1 MIKTKL
7 RLGSYLLT
15 LLKAQCVAHGK
26 TSVNVSKKID
36 GSSPLSEGPR
46 GVGVVGVT
54 DLGEGFVS
62 LGGALPSDRWEHFLD
77 LAPELIL
84 WKTSL
89 AWGFRAG
96 DISPAPPC

>member
-77 LAPELIL
+77 RSSSESFVAI
-84 WKTSL
+84 TCHVSFVFFSL
-89 AWGFRAG
+89 
-96 DISPAPPC
+96 DSP